1 MYMEQNQ
8 NQFIW
13 LAFASLMA
21 IALAGTYVLGDNSW
35 MAYLLVVPALLIL
48 RAMAASRPTHVD
60 R

>member
-1 MYMEQNQ
+1 MEQNQ
-8 NQFIW
+8 LIW

-21 IALAGTYVLGDNSW
+21 IALAGTYALGDNSW

-48 RAMAASRPTHVD
+48 RAMAAPRSTRVD

>member
-8 NQFIW
+8 LIW

-35 MAYLLVVPALLIL
+35 MAYLLLVPALLIL
-48 RAMAASRPTHVD
+48 RAMAAPRATRVD

>member
-8 NQFIW
+8 LIW
-13 LAFASLMA
+13 LAFAALMA

-35 MAYLLVVPALLIL
+35 MAYLLLVPALLIL
-48 RAMAASRPTHVD
+48 RAMAGARATRVD

>member
-1 MYMEQNQ
+1 MCMEQNRL
-8 NQFIW
+8 IW

-35 MAYLLVVPALLIL
+35 MAYLLLVPALLIL
-48 RAMAASRPTHVD
+48 RAMAAPRATQVD

>member
-8 NQFIW
+8 LIW

-35 MAYLLVVPALLIL
+35 MAYLLLVPALLIL
-48 RAMAASRPTHVD
+48 RAMAVSRTTQVD

>member
-1 MYMEQNQ
+1 MYMEQ

-21 IALAGTYVLGDNSW
+21 IALAGTYVLGDSSW

-48 RAMAASRPTHVD
+48 RAMAAPRGTRAD

>member
-1 MYMEQNQ
+1 MCMEQ

-48 RAMAASRPTHVD
+48 RAMAAPRTTQVD

>member
-1 MYMEQNQ
+1 MCMEQ

-48 RAMAASRPTHVD
+48 RAMAAPRATEVD

>member
-1 MYMEQNQ
+1 MCMEQ

-21 IALAGTYVLGDNSW
+21 IALAGTYVLGANSW

-48 RAMAASRPTHVD
+48 RAMAAPRTTQVD

>member
-1 MYMEQNQ
+1 MYMEH

-21 IALAGTYVLGDNSW
+21 IALTGTYVLGDSSW
-35 MAYLLVVPALLIL
+35 MAYLLVIPALLIL
-48 RAMAASRPTHVD
+48 RAMAVPQGTGSD

>member
-8 NQFIW
+8 LIW

-21 IALAGTYVLGDNSW
+21 LALVGTYVLGDNSW

-48 RAMAASRPTHVD
+48 KAMAAPRAT
-60 R
+60 RANR

>member
-1 MYMEQNQ
+1 MYMEQD
-8 NQFIW
+8 QFIW

-35 MAYLLVVPALLIL
+35 MAYVLVVPALLIL
-48 RAMAASRPTHVD
+48 RAMAASRGTQAE

>member
-1 MYMEQNQ
+1 MCMEQS
-8 NQFIW
+8 QFIW

-21 IALAGTYVLGDNSW
+21 LALVGTYVLGDNSW

-48 RAMAASRPTHVD
+48 RAMGASRATQVD

>member
-1 MYMEQNQ
+1 MRMEQNQ
-8 NQFIW
+8 LIW

-21 IALAGTYVLGDNSW
+21 MALAGTYVLGDNSW

-48 RAMAASRPTHVD
+48 GAMGASRATRVD

>member
-1 MYMEQNQ
+1 MEQ

-13 LAFASLMA
+13 LAFAALMA

-35 MAYLLVVPALLIL
+35 MAYLLIVPALLIL
-48 RAMAASRPTHVD
+48 RAMASPRATQVD

>member
-1 MYMEQNQ
+1 MCMEQ

-13 LAFASLMA
+13 LAFAALMA

-35 MAYLLVVPALLIL
+35 MAYLLIVPALLIL
-48 RAMAASRPTHVD
+48 RAMASPRATQVD

>member
-1 MYMEQNQ
+1 MYMEH

-48 RAMAASRPTHVD
+48 RAMAASRGTQAD

>member
-1 MYMEQNQ
+1 MEQS
-8 NQFIW
+8 QFIW

-21 IALAGTYVLGDNSW
+21 LALVGTYVLGDNSW

-48 RAMAASRPTHVD
+48 RAMGASRATQVD